1 MDTGSQNVPN
11 TGYRGH
17 RQPREVYH
25 ILDTGSQKCQKDDN
39 TNYIELRILP
49 RIGDHWTFL
58 GLRRVIWLECMG
70 DFGHGGAQKGHFVGV
85 YWRCWTLWGSK
96 KSFCWSVLEILDIF
110 GEAKPLFENCM
121 GCFNR

>member
-49 RIGDHWTFL
+49 QIGDHWTFW
-58 GLRRVIWLECMG
+58 VS
-70 DFGHGGAQKGHFVGV
+70 GG
-85 YWRCWTLWGSK
+85 
-96 KSFCWSVLEILDIF
+96 SFCWSVLEILDILGLKKVILLECIGDVGHF
-110 GEAKPLFENCM
+110 W
-121 GCFNR
+121 RS